1 MSLSSALQIGRSA
14 LFASQTA
21 IELTGNNL
29 SNAATRG
36 YHRQEIIIAPIASE
50 EIANG
55 LFVGRGVQVNQIIR
69 RTDEA
74 LEGRIR
80 GSIADEAGS
89 LVREEVIGQIEALQN
104 ELTGI
109 DLSTHMNELFNAFGE
124 LSNQPLDTSLRSL
137 TVQRGTTLTS
147 FIQTL
152 RSGFADLRSQLDSRI
167 SNTVAKANS
176 LLEEIEEINQEIVL
190 ADSGT
195 GAAHGLRDQ
204 RDQLLSEVGKFIEIS
219 VIEQRSGAV
228 DVYVG
233 SQPLVLNGRSR
244 GLAVT
249 TDTVNGQLSQQVVIA
264 SDGTPLPANTGELG
278 ALIGLRQNEIEGAI
292 DSLDSFASRLI
303 YEFNRIHTQGQGTRG
318 FTSITSEN
326 DVLDPALALN
336 DSATGLDFPPTH
348 GSFQLHVTQ
357 RSTGLRSTSV
367 IDIDLDGINAA
378 GDTTLN
384 SLAAAIDALGNVDA
398 SVTAAGKLQI
408 STTSGDFEISFS
420 DDTSGVLASLGIN
433 TFFAGGDA
441 TNIAVGQAIRNNVG
455 LVASGL
461 GHIAGDNRN
470 ALNLVALRET
480 PLDSIGGINLTELWG
495 RQVEST
501 ALSLDQARRQVESD
515 SVVRQSLEAQQQ
527 QTGGVNTDEEAINLL
542 SFQRVFQASAR
553 FLQIVD
559 DLMTTV
565 LDLV

>member
-14 LFASQTA
+14 LFSAQTA

-29 SNAATRG
+29 ANAATRG
-36 YHRQEIIIAPIASE
+36 YHRQEIVIAPVASE

-55 LFVGRGVQVNQIIR
+55 LFVGRGVQVNQIVR

-80 GSIADEAGS
+80 GGIANEAGS
-89 LVREEVIGQIEALQN
+89 LVREEILGQIEALQN

-137 TVQRGTTLTS
+137 VVQRGTTLTS
-147 FIQTL
+147 FIQSL
-152 RSGFADLRSQLDSRI
+152 RTGFTELRSQLDNRVSTSVI
-167 SNTVAKANS
+167 KAND

-204 RDQLLSEVGKFIEIS
+204 RDQLLSEVAKFIEIS

-233 SQPLVLNGRSR
+233 SQPLILNGRSR
-244 GLAVT
+244 GLEVVSN
-249 TDTVNGQLSQQVVIA
+249 TVNGQIAQQVVIA
-264 SDGTPLPANTGELG
+264 SDGTPLPTNTGELG
-278 ALIGLRQNEIEGAI
+278 ALIGLRENEIEDAI
-292 DSLDSFASRLI
+292 SALDTFASQLI
-303 YEFNRIHTQGQGTRG
+303 FEFNKIHSQGQGTRG

-326 DVLDPALALN
+326 EVLDPTVALT
-336 DSATGLDFPPTH
+336 DSAAGLDFPPVH

-357 RSTGLRSTSV
+357 RSTGLRTSSE
-367 IDIDLDGINAA
+367 IDIDLDGINPA

-384 SLAAAIDALGNVDA
+384 SLAAAIDALGNVSA
-398 SVTAAGKLQI
+398 SVTAGGRLQI
-408 STTSGDFEISFS
+408 TSASGDFEISFS

-433 TFFAGGDA
+433 TYFAGGDA
-441 TNIAVGQAIRNNVG
+441 TNIAVSQAIRDNVG
-455 LVASGL
+455 YVAAGR

-470 ALNLVALRET
+470 ALSLVALRET
-480 PLDSIGGINLTELWG
+480 PLESLGGVNLTELWG

-501 ALSLDQARRQVESD
+501 AISLNQARRQVESD

-565 LDLV
+565 LDLI